1 MPKDLSPGMISKKM
15 TAEQNLTLSA
25 VNEKINIDSSAFS
38 ASIVIP
44 CDTGVGTVYYKTAA
58 VNTHFD
64 ISPNMVNGPIDDL
77 LAIGEIKTI
86 TAILTLGP
94 AVYNFMNFRING
106 VSQSVKWSGGAAP
119 TLAANALNVMT
130 FSIIKTAA
138 STYTVLGTMT
148 KFA

>member
-15 TAEQNLTLSA
+15 TVEQNLTLSA

-38 ASIVIP
+38 ANVVIP
-44 CDTGVGTVYYKTAA
+44 CDTEVGTVYYKTAT

-77 LAIGEIKTI
+77 LAVGEIKTI
-86 TAILTLGP
+86 TAIITMGASP
-94 AVYNFMNFRING
+94 YNFAAFRING
-106 VSQSVKWSGGAAP
+106 VSQTIKWAGGSAP
-119 TLAANALNVMT
+119 TLAQNALNIFT

-138 STYTVLGTMT
+138 STYTVLATWT

>member
-38 ASIVIP
+38 ANIVIP
-44 CDTGVGTVYYKTAA
+44 CDTGVGTVYYKTAT

-64 ISPNMVNGPIDDL
+64 ISPTMVNGPIDDL
-77 LAIGEIKTI
+77 LAVGEIKTI
-86 TAILTLGP
+86 TAIITMG
-94 AVYNFMNFRING
+94 ASHYNFAAFRING
-106 VSQSVKWSGGAAP
+106 VSQTIKWAGGSAP
-119 TLAANALNVMT
+119 TLAQNALNIFT

>member
-38 ASIVIP
+38 ANIVIP
-44 CDTGVGTVYYKTAA
+44 CDTGAGTVYYKTAT

-64 ISPNMVNGPIDDL
+64 VSPTMVNGPIDDL
-77 LAIGEIKTI
+77 LAVGEIKTI
-86 TAILTLGP
+86 TAIITMGASP
-94 AVYNFMNFRING
+94 YNFAAFRING
-106 VSQSVKWSGGAAP
+106 VSQTIKWAGGSAP
-119 TLAANALNVMT
+119 TLAQNALNIFT

>member
-38 ASIVIP
+38 ANLVIP
-44 CDTGVGTVYYKTAA
+44 CDTGAGTVYYKTAA

-64 ISPNMVNGPIDDL
+64 ISPTMVNGPIDDL
-77 LAIGEIKTI
+77 LAVGEIKTI
-86 TAILTLGP
+86 TAIITMGASP
-94 AVYNFMNFRING
+94 YNFAAFRING
-106 VSQSVKWSGGAAP
+106 VSQSIKWAGGSAP
-119 TLAANALNVMT
+119 TLAQNALNIFT

-138 STYTVLGTMT
+138 STYTVLATWT
-148 KFA
+148 KFS

>member
-15 TAEQNLTLSA
+15 TAEQKLTLSA
-25 VNEKINIDSSAFS
+25 VNEKINIDSTSFS
-38 ASIVIP
+38 STLLIP
-44 CDTGVGTVYYKTAA
+44 CDTGAGTVYYKTSI

-64 ISPNMVNGPIDDL
+64 ISPDMVYGPIDDL
-77 LAIGEIKTI
+77 LDIGEIKTI

-94 AVYNFMNFRING
+94 AVYNFMAFRING
-106 VSQSVKWSGGAAP
+106 ISQSVKWAGGSAP
-119 TLAANALNVMT
+119 TLTANAFNVLT